1 MRHWQR
7 TIEQGNRCF
16 VTGALIDA
24 REHYL
29 HALALAQVLLE
40 RWGDADEAVMAFVI
54 SHHNLAD
61 LHLQLEQ
68 PEETA
73 EYLCACHERLLRVSA
88 DQKLPLVLRQ
98 AAQHHSRRTY
108 VELLSFIGE
117 HGAYPRTERLLKGPP
132 NAEVRPEFLAP
143 PPPHFAITD
152 GEFPCPTPCRPCPT
166 PTMPWNRISMR

>member
-40 RWGDADEAVMAFVI
+40 RWGDPDEAVMAFVI

-88 DQKLPLVLRQ
+88 DQKLPQALRL

-117 HGAYPRTERLLKGPP
+117 HGAIH
-132 NAEVRPEFLAP
+132 AP
-143 PPPHFAITD
+143 SACSRDRRMRKSAPSSSLRPPHFAITD
-152 GEFPCPTPCRPCPT
+152 GEFPCRMPCQPCPM
-166 PTMPWNRISMR
+166 PTMPWNRTSMR

>member
-88 DQKLPLVLRQ
+88 DQKLPLALRQ

-108 VELLSFIGE
+108 VELLSFSANTVPIR
-117 HGAYPRTERLLKGPP
+117 APSACSRDRRTRRSDLSSSL
-132 NAEVRPEFLAP
+132 R
-143 PPPHFAITD
+143 PPHFAITD

-166 PTMPWNRISMR
+166 PTMPWNRTSMR

>member
-54 SHHNLAD
+54 SHHNPAWAAST
-61 LHLQLEQ
+61 
-68 PEETA
+68 PWASTPTA
-73 EYLCACHERLLRVSA
+73 SLRVC
-88 DQKLPLVLRQ
+88 L
-98 AAQHHSRRTY
+98 
-108 VELLSFIGE
+108 
-117 HGAYPRTERLLKGPP
+117 
-132 NAEVRPEFLAP
+132 N
-143 PPPHFAITD
+143 
-152 GEFPCPTPCRPCPT
+152 
-166 PTMPWNRISMR
+166 

>member
-29 HALALAQVLLE
+29 Q
-40 RWGDADEAVMAFVI
+40 
-54 SHHNLAD
+54 
-61 LHLQLEQ
+61 
-68 PEETA
+68 
-73 EYLCACHERLLRVSA
+73 
-88 DQKLPLVLRQ
+88 
-98 AAQHHSRRTY
+98 RTY

-143 PPPHFAITD
+143 PPSLRYH
-152 GEFPCPTPCRPCPT
+152 
-166 PTMPWNRISMR
+166 

>member
-40 RWGDADEAVMAFVI
+40 RWGDPDEAVMAFVI

-61 LHLQLEQ
+61 LHLQLE
-68 PEETA
+68 
-73 EYLCACHERLLRVSA
+73 
-88 DQKLPLVLRQ
+88 
-98 AAQHHSRRTY
+98 
-108 VELLSFIGE
+108 
-117 HGAYPRTERLLKGPP
+117 
-132 NAEVRPEFLAP
+132 
-143 PPPHFAITD
+143 
-152 GEFPCPTPCRPCPT
+152 
-166 PTMPWNRISMR
+166 